1 MAVQVA
7 IPQGEKKVTVELTVK
22 EAMALGGYRFND
34 DPHLRTDA
42 RKRVLDSLDKTLLET
57 H

>member
-1 MAVQVA
+1 MSVQVA
-7 IPQGEKKVTVELTVK
+7 IPQKEKKVTVELTVK

-34 DPHLRTDA
+34 DPKLRTDA

-57 H
+57 K

>member
-7 IPQGEKKVTVELTVK
+7 IPQKEKKVTVELTVK

-34 DPHLRTDA
+34 DPHVRTEA
-42 RKRVLDSLDKTLLET
+42 LKRVLDSLDKTLLESN
-57 H
+57 